1 VTIVLPMLPSPL
13 LTREL
18 LYTAVTRASHQ
29 VTLIAHPDA
38 IRHAIATR
46 ALRASGL
53 RSRLYEK

>member
-1 VTIVLPMLPSPL
+1 LPSPL

-18 LYTAVTRASHQ
+18 LYTAVTRASEQ

-38 IRHAIATR
+38 VRQAINTR

-53 RSRLYEK
+53 RSRLYEA